1 MKVIVKVIMITIVIV
16 HRLLIILL
24 SQRVEL
30 DQ

>member
-1 MKVIVKVIMITIVIV
+1 MKVIVKVIMIMIVIV
-16 HRLLIILL
+16 HRLLRILL